1 MYLVNFK
8 DANGSTVNVPNLR
21 VMFSNMNSQPL
32 PVAKER
38 SRLYESV
45 NVTTEPK
52 TTVIKIGNALDCIV
66 TWMFDVYY
74 LLYRWTGTHN
84 T

>member
-1 MYLVNFK
+1 MCLVNFK

-32 PVAKER
+32 PVTKER

-52 TTVIKIGNALDCIV
+52 TTVIKIGNALDRIV
-66 TWMFDVYY
+66 TFMSDVY
-74 LLYRWTGTHN
+74 
-84 T
+84 